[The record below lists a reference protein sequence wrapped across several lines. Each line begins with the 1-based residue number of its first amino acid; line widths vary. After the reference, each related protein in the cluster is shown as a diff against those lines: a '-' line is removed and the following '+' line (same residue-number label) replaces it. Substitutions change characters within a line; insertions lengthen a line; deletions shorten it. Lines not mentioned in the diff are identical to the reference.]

1 MVTTFFLLRAAWPV
15 ALTSFNSW
23 QLLSGAVEFP
33 RAFMLCRMNH
43 KNPLLDFAV
52 P

>member
-1 MVTTFFLLRAAWPV
+1 MTTRNPGWLQLFFLLRAAWPV

-33 RAFMLCRMNH
+33 RALYA
-43 KNPLLDFAV
+43 LQDES
-52 P
+52 